1 MDQFIAMELLVYLL
15 AIVLLAN
22 SVWLFSSSFS
32 TFFFPSFFPLFF
44 FSVIWNTFFFKLK
57 EFRALANKFCVG
69 EN

>member
-1 MDQFIAMELLVYLL
+1 MDQHIAMEMLGYLL

-32 TFFFPSFFPLFF
+32 TFFFPCSLLFF
-44 FSVIWNTFFFKLK
+44 SNLKHFFFKLK
-57 EFRALANKFCVG
+57 EFRAIANKFCVG